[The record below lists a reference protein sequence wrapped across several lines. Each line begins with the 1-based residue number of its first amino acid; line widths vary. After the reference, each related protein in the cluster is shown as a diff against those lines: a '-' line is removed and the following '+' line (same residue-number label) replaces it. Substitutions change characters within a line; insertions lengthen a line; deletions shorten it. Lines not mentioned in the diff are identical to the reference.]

1 MNDRPGIGQKR
12 FSRDRF
18 MRLGA
23 GKSHDQND
31 ATTTTNN
38 NIPLTSVP
46 SRGQTGA
53 RKGDSNGYSSSSSY
67 IPPTHLGA
75 ENGNI
80 DNNEKSGF
88 STSRPGGRRML
99 SSHGTQLE
107 APEDGTLNRMGRM
120 YTAILNYSVITRYFI
135 YVTPLAL
142 LIAIPIIVGATAAQN
157 AEIAGVRI
165 VWFFTWVEVVWLSL
179 WVSKVVAHYIPYV
192 FQFLCGIVS
201 SGTRKYALLLKALE
215 IPFSLIGWSVTSLAT
230 FIPLMTRNPTNRASG
245 NTGIQHWQNVVKNIL
260 FAAFIATLILAVEKF
275 LIQLISIGYH
285 RRQFDT
291 RIKESKRN
299 IALLSMLYQASR
311 TLFPEYCNEFE
322 DEDYVIN
329 DSIVGVGKFARAHK
343 RRGSASPMRLIHGVG
358 RVGDKITAAFG
369 NVAQEITGKQVF
381 NPTSAHS
388 IVTLALEK
396 RKSTE
401 ALARRLWMSFVLQGR
416 ESLVIDDIIE
426 VLGAGRE
433 EDAKECFAILDL
445 DGNGDVS
452 LEEMILT
459 ITEIGRVKKSI
470 NNSLHDVDQAIHVL
484 DNLLCVVV
492 FIMVVLVFIAFLN
505 TGFGTTLAAG
515 ATALLSLSFVFA
527 TTAQEVLGSTIFL
540 FVKHAMDVGDR
551 VDIGDRQ
558 LIVERISLLYT
569 VFRGVRDHKT
579 FQAPNIVLN
588 TQWIENVT
596 RSKAMREQITLTVD
610 FGTSF
615 ADIQLLKAEMENF
628 VRDKGNC
635 RDFQPDVDIEVIGL
649 GNMDKLELKIEIRHK
664 SNWSNE
670 TVRASR
676 RSKFMCALVLAI
688 RKIPIYGP
696 GGGDAVLGDVTR
708 PAYSVTVSHE
718 QAQASK
724 DEWAE
729 GKEGKRMVPTD
740 EMDDYFASTQE
751 RDGSEGIS
759 TAVEGRSPG
768 DDKPV
773 YRGGS
778 TSAKDKEASVVQA
791 LHSRPPAM
799 DQARIDESEILRE
812 SNIPSS
818 KKNNAPGAS
827 DNGSGASNPSNRDG
841 APVAR
846 EPSTG
851 RRTGVPATR
860 YVSPNTPIDEAAM
873 PTSAVPSTSAHPSL
887 SAAAATATAGA
898 HLAPA
903 QHLPSQPPPASAPP
917 ATTSTLEY
925 YELTER
931 DPAPSPYTH
940 ENTYYP
946 SSSIADNNNPYIPR
960 PSPPA
965 SASQMQPPLQP
976 PPPTAAYGGSRA
988 DNPHMRPGTGGPS
1001 TQQQPRR
1008 PVPQGGNGYAPPPR
1022 NEYQYQHQQQYQE
1035 QPPRR

>member
-1 MNDRPGIGQKR
+1 MKDRPRIRQKR

-18 MRLGA
+18 QLLGK
-23 GKSHDQND
+23 GSGNHQND
-31 ATTTTNN
+31 ATD

-46 SRGQTGA
+46 SRGQNGA
-53 RKGDSNGYSSSSSY
+53 RQEDSNASSSSYSSSY
-67 IPPTHLGA
+67 IPPTDLPA
-75 ENGNI
+75 ENDNN
-80 DNNEKSGF
+80 DNNEKSGLF
-88 STSRPGGRRML
+88 HHSPGGRRML
-99 SSHGTQLE
+99 SSHGKQLE
-107 APEDGTLNRMGRM
+107 APEDGTINRMGEL
-120 YTAILNYSVITRYFI
+120 YNAILNYSVITRYFI

-142 LIAIPIIVGATAAQN
+142 LIAIPIVVGATVAQN
-157 AEIAGVRI
+157 AGIAGVRI
-165 VWFFTWVEVVWLSL
+165 VWFFTWVEIVWLSL

-215 IPFSLIGWSVTSLAT
+215 IPFSLIGWSLTSLVT
-230 FIPLMTRNPTNRASG
+230 FIPLMTRNPSNRASG
-245 NTGIQHWQNVVKNIL
+245 NTGIHHWQRVVNNVL
-260 FAAFIATLILAVEKF
+260 FAAFIATLILAVEKI

-285 RRQFDT
+285 RRQFDS

-299 IALLSMLYQASR
+299 IALLSMLYEASR

-329 DSIVGVGKFARAHK
+329 DSIVGGVGKFGRGHK
-343 RRGSASPMRLIHGVG
+343 RRGSPSPLRLIHGVG
-358 RVGDKITAAFG
+358 RVGDRITAAFG

-396 RKSTE
+396 RKSTQ

-416 ESLVIDDIIE
+416 ESLLLDDIIE
-426 VLGAGRE
+426 VLGSGRE
-433 EDAKECFAILDL
+433 EDAKECFAMLDL

-459 ITEIGRVKKSI
+459 VTEIGRIKKSI

-484 DNLLCVVV
+484 DSLLCVVV
-492 FIMVVLVFIAFLN
+492 FIMVVLVFVAFLN

-515 ATALLSLSFVFA
+515 ATTLLSLSFVFA

-558 LIVERISLLYT
+558 LIVEHISLLYT

-615 ADIQLLKAEMENF
+615 ADIQLLKAEMQKF
-628 VRDKGNC
+628 VRDKENC
-635 RDFQPDVDIEVIGL
+635 RDFQPDVDIEVVGL
-649 GNMDKLELKIEIRHK
+649 GNIDKLELKIEIRHK

-670 TVRASR
+670 TVRAAR

-708 PAYSVTVSHE
+708 PSYSVSISPE

-724 DEWAE
+724 DEWAK

-740 EMDDYFASTQE
+740 EMDNYFAGTKEQ
-751 RDGSEGIS
+751 DGSEGTS

-768 DDKPV
+768 DGKPV
-773 YRGGS
+773 YRGAS
-778 TSAKDKEASVVQA
+778 TRSVPAKDKEASVVQA

-799 DQARIDESEILRE
+799 DQARIDGCEIPRD
-812 SNIPSS
+812 SNTTPS
-818 KKNNAPGAS
+818 KKHNGAGAS
-827 DNGSGASNPSNRDG
+827 DNGSGTSKPHRDG
-841 APVAR
+841 PPVAR
-846 EPSTG
+846 GTSTG

-860 YVSPNTPIDEAAM
+860 FVSPKTPINEADVPTHTVP
-873 PTSAVPSTSAHPSL
+873 PTSAPPSL
-887 SAAAATATAGA
+887 PAAAATAANPP
-898 HLAPA
+898 LA
-903 QHLPSQPPPASAPP
+903 QHPPPQPPP
-917 ATTSTLEY
+917 TTALPSTPTPEY

-931 DPAPSPYTH
+931 DRHPSSYYSSSSPTADNPYLPPPSPH
-940 ENTYYP
+940 P
-946 SSSIADNNNPYIPR
+946 C
-960 PSPPA
+960 
-965 SASQMQPPLQP
+965 ASQMQSQPLQP
-976 PPPTAAYGGSRA
+976 PPAVAYGGSGSRA
-988 DNPHMRPGTGGPS
+988 DNLPPPIAPGPGGGPL
-1001 TQQQPRR
+1001 QQQPPRQL
-1008 PVPQGGNGYAPPPR
+1008 VPPPGGNAFALPPR
-1022 NEYQYQHQQQYQE
+1022 NEYQY
-1035 QPPRR
+1035 